1 MIHPLPEEFSEYLD
15 GELPPERAGRLER
28 HVAECGECAALLEE
42 LRRVVLRAQALD
54 DRPPR
59 HDLWPGVAAA
69 IRTPAHG
76 LRRVSLP
83 LPMLI
88 AAGVLLMLGSVS
100 ATLLWQRERAAPG
113 PIAAAP
119 ESPVFVS
126 QAALPSE
133 LGYAGAVRGLELEL
147 ERNRDRLDTLTVRIL
162 EEKLALIDRAIG
174 EAERAL
180 AGDPAD
186 GYLAGHLTRTRL
198 RKIDLLRRAAVL
210 AHAES

>member
-1 MIHPLPEEFSEYLD
+1 MIHPLPEEFSDYLD
-15 GELPPERAGRLER
+15 GELPPERAGRLDR
-28 HVAECGECAALLEE
+28 HVAECAECAALLED

-69 IRTPAHG
+69 IGTPVRG
-76 LRRVSLP
+76 FRRVSLP
-83 LPMLI
+83 LPALI
-88 AAGVLLMLGSVS
+88 AAGVLLMLGSVGL
-100 ATLLWQRERAAPG
+100 TLLWQRERPAAAAIAAVPG
-113 PIAAAP
+113 PPALVRQA
-119 ESPVFVS
+119 VS
-126 QAALPSE
+126 PSE
-133 LGYAGAVRGLELEL
+133 LGYAGAVRSLEQEL

>member
-69 IRTPAHG
+69 IRTPARG

-83 LPMLI
+83 LPVLI
-88 AAGVLLMLGSVS
+88 AAGVLLMLGSVG
-100 ATLLWQRERAAPG
+100 ATLLWQRGRAAPG
-113 PIAAAP
+113 TIAAAP
-119 ESPVFVS
+119 ESPVLVS
-126 QAALPSE
+126 QVASPSE

-147 ERNRDRLDTLTVRIL
+147 ERNRERLDTLTVRIL

>member
-69 IRTPAHG
+69 IGTPG
-76 LRRVSLP
+76 RRLRRVSLP
-83 LPMLI
+83 LPALI
-88 AAGVLLMLGSVS
+88 AAGVLLMFGSVGL
-100 ATLLWQRERAAPG
+100 TLLWQRERP
-113 PIAAAP
+113 AAAAIATGP
-119 ESPVFVS
+119 QTPAFVS
-126 QAALPSE
+126 QAASPSE
-133 LGYAGAVRGLELEL
+133 LGYAGAVRELELEL
-147 ERNRDRLDTLTVRIL
+147 ERNRDRLDTLTVRVL

>member
-15 GELPPERAGRLER
+15 GELPPERAGRLDR
-28 HVAECGECAALLEE
+28 HLTECGECAALLEE

-69 IRTPAHG
+69 IGTPG
-76 LRRVSLP
+76 RRLRRVSLP
-83 LPMLI
+83 LPALI
-88 AAGVLLMLGSVS
+88 AAGVLLMLGSVGL
-100 ATLLWQRERAAPG
+100 TLLWQRERPAAA
-113 PIAAAP
+113 PIAAGPQAP
-119 ESPVFVS
+119 ALVS
-126 QAALPSE
+126 QAASPSE

-147 ERNRDRLDTLTVRIL
+147 ERNRDRLDTLTVRVL

-180 AGDPAD
+180 AADPAD
-186 GYLAGHLTRTRL
+186 GYLSGHLTRTRM
-198 RKIDLLRRAAVL
+198 RKLDLLRRAAVL

>member
-15 GELPPERAGRLER
+15 GELPPERAGLLER

-54 DRPPR
+54 DRPPS

-69 IRTPAHG
+69 IRTPARG

-83 LPMLI
+83 LPALI

-100 ATLLWQRERAAPG
+100 ATLLWQRGR
-113 PIAAAP
+113 AAP
-119 ESPVFVS
+119 ESIAVAPESPAFVS
-126 QAALPSE
+126 QAVSPSE
-133 LGYAGAVRGLELEL
+133 LGYVGAVRGLELEL
-147 ERNRDRLDTLTVRIL
+147 ERNRERLDTLTVRIL

>member
-15 GELPPERAGRLER
+15 GELPPERAGRLDR

-69 IRTPAHG
+69 IGAPGRR

-83 LPMLI
+83 LPALI
-88 AAGVLLMLGSVS
+88 AAGVLLMLGSVGL
-100 ATLLWQRERAAPG
+100 TLLWQRERPAAA
-113 PIAAAP
+113 PIAAGPQTSA
-119 ESPVFVS
+119 FVS

-147 ERNRDRLDTLTVRIL
+147 ERNRDRLDTLTVRVL

-180 AGDPAD
+180 AADPAD
-186 GYLAGHLTRTRL
+186 GYLSGHLTRTRM
-198 RKIDLLRRAAVL
+198 RKLDLLRRAAVL

>member
-1 MIHPLPEEFSEYLD
+1 MHPLPEELSEYLD

-28 HVAECGECAALLEE
+28 HVAECRDCAALLEE

-69 IRTPAHG
+69 IGTPARR
-76 LRRVSLP
+76 LRRVSLS
-83 LPMLI
+83 LPALI
-88 AAGVLLMLGSVS
+88 AAGVLLMLGSVGL
-100 ATLLWQRERAAPG
+100 TLLWQRERP
-113 PIAAAP
+113 AAAP
-119 ESPVFVS
+119 FAAAPALVS
-126 QAALPSE
+126 QAASPSE

-147 ERNRDRLDTLTVRIL
+147 ERNRDRLDTLTVRVL

-180 AGDPAD
+180 AADPAD
-186 GYLAGHLTRTRL
+186 GYLSGHLTRTRM
-198 RKIDLLRRAAVL
+198 RKLDLLRRAAVL

>member
-28 HVAECGECAALLEE
+28 HVGACGECAALLEE

-59 HDLWPGVAAA
+59 RDLWPGVAAA
-69 IRTPAHG
+69 IGTHGRG

-83 LPMLI
+83 LPALI
-88 AAGVLLMLGSVS
+88 AAAVLLMLGS
-100 ATLLWQRERAAPG
+100 AGLTLLWQRERP
-113 PIAAAP
+113 AAAP
-119 ESPVFVS
+119 VAAVPETPPLVT
-126 QAALPSE
+126 QAASPSE

-147 ERNRDRLDTLTVRIL
+147 ERNRDRLDTLTVRVL

-180 AGDPAD
+180 AADPAD
-186 GYLAGHLTRTRL
+186 GYLSGHLTRTRM
-198 RKIDLLRRAAVL
+198 RKLDLLRRAAVL

>member
-28 HVAECGECAALLEE
+28 HVTECGECAALFEE
-42 LRRVVLRAQALD
+42 LRRVLLRAQALD

-69 IRTPAHG
+69 IGTPSRG
-76 LRRVSLP
+76 LRRVSLS
-83 LPMLI
+83 LPALI
-88 AAGVLLMLGSVS
+88 AAGVLLMLGSVG
-100 ATLLWQRERAAPG
+100 ATLLWQRERMSQA

-119 ESPVFVS
+119 ESPALVS
-126 QAALPSE
+126 QAVSPSE

-147 ERNRDRLDTLTVRIL
+147 ERNRERLDTLTVRIL

-180 AGDPAD
+180 AGDPGD